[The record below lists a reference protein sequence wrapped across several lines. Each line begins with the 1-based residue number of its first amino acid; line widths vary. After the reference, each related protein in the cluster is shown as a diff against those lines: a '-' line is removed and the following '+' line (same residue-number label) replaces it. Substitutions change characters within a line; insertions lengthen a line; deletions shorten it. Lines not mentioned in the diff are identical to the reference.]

1 MSEFVETNDG
11 RLINVAHIV
20 TAEWR
25 NGAWRLRL
33 SDGRDAY
40 YRGESF
46 GAMNFNDALDKLTM
60 SHQRANATVNMGG
73 LEPDEVVPC
82 HNKAIQQDPVI
93 PRD

>member
-25 NGAWRLRL
+25 NGDWRLRL

-40 YRGESF
+40 YRGEAFS
-46 GAMNFNDALDKLTM
+46 AMNFNDALDKLTL
-60 SHQRANATVNMGG
+60 SHRTAHVTTSLCGPDSD
-73 LEPDEVVPC
+73 EPELSQSTLVQQET
-82 HNKAIQQDPVI
+82 AIPSE
-93 PRD
+93 